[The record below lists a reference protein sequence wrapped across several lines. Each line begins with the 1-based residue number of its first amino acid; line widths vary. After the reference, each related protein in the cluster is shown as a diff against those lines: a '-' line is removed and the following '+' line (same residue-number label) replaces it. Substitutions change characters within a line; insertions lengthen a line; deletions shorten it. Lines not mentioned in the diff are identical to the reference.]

1 MRLPLR
7 RAMGRSSLEIG
18 SDDEEIGSSGHEA
31 EGSGTGATVVTG
43 D

>member
-7 RAMGRSSLEIG
+7 RAMGRSSLEFG
-18 SDDEEIGSSGHEA
+18 FDDEEIGSSGHEV
-31 EGSGTGATVVTG
+31 EGSGTCATLVTG